1 MNDQSKDQG
10 NKGGGLRKSSE
21 ENKRRYLALRC
32 PEQTKCVWQLKM
44 MENLQNIRGAVS
56 IEIGKR
62 GEGVKQDF
70 AVDRNGSLG
79 MEDIVCMCVCMG
91 GGGCWVCQTVKVEER
106 KSWGKKLLNVKRQ
119 GYF

>member
-1 MNDQSKDQG
+1 MSDQSKDQG

-32 PEQTKCVWQLKM
+32 SEQTKCVWQLKM

-79 MEDIVCMCVCMG
+79 MEDIVCMCVCVWGEG
-91 GGGCWVCQTVKVEER
+91 GAGCVKLSKLEKR
-106 KSWGKKLLNVKRQ
+106 KLGAKTC
-119 GYF
+119 